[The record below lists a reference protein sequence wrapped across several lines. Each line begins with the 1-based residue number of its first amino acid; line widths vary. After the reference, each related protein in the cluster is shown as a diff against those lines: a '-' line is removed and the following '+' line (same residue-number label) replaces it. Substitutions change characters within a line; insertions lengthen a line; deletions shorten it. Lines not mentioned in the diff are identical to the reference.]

1 MIFETDS
8 NILYTILLGST
19 IPPATIVDIM
29 EGIQLKLNDFGRS
42 QVQHVW
48 RQGNKPAHALA
59 QHAKGIQSFENLD

>member
-19 IPPATIVDIM
+19 TPPATIVDFM
-29 EGIQLKLNDFGRS
+29 DGIQLKLNDFGRS
-42 QVQHVW
+42 QVQHVR
-48 RQGNKPAHALA
+48 RQGNEPAHALA